1 MCYVTTR
8 LTLDIAAIGR
18 RAFTR
23 REELHLD
30 QEQVADLA
38 GMSRAYVSRLEN
50 GGVRN
55 LKVADLA
62 AIADAL
68 RLSLDHLIYGR
79 DAESTDADMPR
90 LLIRRLGP
98 DLGSAV
104 ARFDMALANLERGD
118 IDAAI
123 VVLDS
128 ITERRMHQEG

>member
-1 MCYVTTR
+1 MTTR
-8 LTLDIAAIGR
+8 VTLDVEAIGT
-18 RAFTR
+18 RAFRR
-23 REELHLD
+23 REELDL
-30 QEQVADLA
+30 EQRDVARLA

-50 GGVRN
+50 AAVRN
-55 LKVADLA
+55 PKVADLA

-68 RLSLDHLIYGR
+68 HMSLDHLIYGR
-79 DAESTDADMPR
+79 VDVHLDSDLPN

-104 ARFDMALANLERGD
+104 ARLDMALANLEKGD

-128 ITERRMHQEG
+128 ITERRMRREG